1 MKKNGERQLDG
12 QGFRLRAAGLC
23 TRRQGS
29 RMQILLVSGTKD
41 ERRWVIPGGGIE
53 LNEDEQAAA
62 LREVLEEAGVVG
74 KVVER
79 VGEFRDEERRHRTAV
94 FILSV
99 TEELREWE
107 DGFSGRKRQWM
118 TIEEGIKRVKASQIC
133 ILKHI
138 LNLSNQ
144 YTLTKSIA

>member
-12 QGFRLRAAGLC
+12 QGFRLRACGLC

-29 RMQILLVSGTKD
+29 RMQILLVSCTKD
-41 ERRWVIPGGGIE
+41 DRRWVIPGGGIE
-53 LNEDEQAAA
+53 MNEDEQAAA
-62 LREVLEEAGVVG
+62 LREVLEEAGVIG
-74 KVVER
+74 KVVKR

-118 TIEEGIKRVKASQIC
+118 TIEEGITRVKTSQIG

-138 LNLSNQ
+138 LSLFDHCKIGQ
-144 YTLTKSIA
+144 KA